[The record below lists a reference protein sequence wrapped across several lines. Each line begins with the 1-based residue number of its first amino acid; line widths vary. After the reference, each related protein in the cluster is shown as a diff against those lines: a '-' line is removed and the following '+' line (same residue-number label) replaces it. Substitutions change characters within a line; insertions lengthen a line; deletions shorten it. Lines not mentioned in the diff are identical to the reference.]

1 MRLFFHMTHDLWYM
15 LSSKRNFAIITSTL
29 IHHGG
34 AMHSGGHTILHGGL
48 VVLPL
53 HDSFNRV
60 GYWLMKRQSCHHI
73 ETSQMVCIDWFLYD
87 INFCVLWVNL
97 CAVSNSTKSL
107 LKVFNVEDVSQ
118 WSRLRISLCTLFGRL
133 AQRCSFP

>member
-34 AMHSGGHTILHGGL
+34 AMHSGGHTILHGG